1 MKIEFGGAVWRSISF
16 PIKTNVNDSIVEET
30 NNFHIVVACMRNGV
44 HILNLNCKNWSYET
58 LTSCMD
64 YEGFLAYGLDANF
77 DEVNRKFTVISCYF
91 DNQQLHLW
99 DTTVP
104 KKCLD

>member
-44 HILNLNCKNWSYET
+44 HILNLNCKNWSYKT

-99 DTTVP
+99 ETTVP
-104 KKCLD
+104 KKGLD